1 MRTIKVS
8 DKTWEK
14 IKDQVEEKEEK
25 KTKILSVGGAVL
37 YESSKETVL
46 IIKKKGEIME
56 NVPKEMTL
64 AKLGVLVMPNGEVIC
79 LGKQIGRF
87 KDLKEQ
93 LSEPTDAITGE
104 KQVK

>member
-1 MRTIKVS
+1 
-8 DKTWEK
+8 
-14 IKDQVEEKEEK
+14 
-25 KTKILSVGGAVL
+25 
-37 YESSKETVL
+37 
-46 IIKKKGEIME
+46 ME